1 MQYCAYCGNP
11 VEAVSYAPCAKC
23 ANSTNGA
30 PRPRAGTGGG
40 SNAVAIIIGVAAGG
54 LVLIAIIGIL
64 AAIAI
69 PNLLTAMQRSK
80 QKRTM
85 VDIRSLATAVELYA
99 TDNNEYPKSVDLIS
113 PKYLKVIPRFDG
125 WGHPFK
131 YECVADDTGKC
142 TRYVIGSGAKDGRF
156 EGGGLRDAVPQ
167 TPRAT
172 ANFDC
177 DIIFSNG
184 DFMEYPEGF
193 HR

>member
-23 ANSTNGA
+23 GNPTNGA

-85 VDIRSLATAVELYA
+85 ADIRSIASAVEAYA
-99 TDNNEYPKSVDLIS
+99 SDNNEYPKSLDQIA
-113 PKYLKVIPRFDG
+113 PRYLKVVPRADG
-125 WGHPFK
+125 WGHPLE
-131 YECVADDTGKC
+131 YECVTDETGKC
-142 TRYVIGSGAKDGRF
+142 TRYVIGSRAKDGRF
-156 EGGGLRDAVPQ
+156 EGGDLRDAVPQ
-167 TPRAT
+167 TARPT

-177 DIIFSNG
+177 DILYSNG
-184 DFMEYPEGF
+184 AFMEYPEGF
-193 HR
+193 QR